1 MSKYCD
7 VLKTTTLDLGSG
19 EQARAEKI
27 KLKANNVEEIRF
39 SWRTQDGAKFV
50 PRPLDL
56 PEKQWVELFDQAI
69 KDDVVSQ
76 DFIKD
81 MIKVLSQGLK

>member
-7 VLKTTTLDLGSG
+7 VLKTTTLDLGAG

-27 KLKANNVEEIRF
+27 KLKANNIEEIRF
-39 SWRTQDGAKFV
+39 SWRTQDGSKFV

-56 PEKQWVELFDQAI
+56 PENQWVELFDQAI

>member
-1 MSKYCD
+1 MSNYCD
-7 VLKTTTLDLGSG
+7 VLKTASLNLNES

-27 KLKANNVEEIRF
+27 RLKTNGNEELRF
-39 SWRTQDGAKFV
+39 SWRTQNGAKFV

-56 PEKQWVELFDQAI
+56 PEAQWVELFDSAVKSEVI
-69 KDDVVSQ
+69 SQ
-76 DFIKD
+76 DFIKN